1 MTFLLDVVVPV
12 LIPSEHIEPFQENI
26 VEIVPGLRINYV
38 LDFAFCVDTPKVPLK
53 IRQSSERAFSGNFA
67 SPGVA
72 RNEALKSCDSP
83 YLCFWDIDDFPKP
96 QDYISLILQMRASN
110 ADVGI
115 GKWKFAGERNN
126 PHGNL
131 ATDVANFPGIW
142 RFIFKRD
149 FVKDLFFTELN
160 WGEDQLYLMEV
171 FSRNPKVELYD
182 KVLYDYSEYSLG
194 SLTSKGYHVVDLF
207 KANREGMQL
216 VKQMRGS
223 FRLCGEV
230 MLLKQIY
237 SMFRY
242 GGVKLGYKSLLN
254 YLFNSPSRMYLFTSI
269 LQYAYFRKAWK
280 R

>member
-1 MTFLLDVVVPV
+1 MTLLLDVVVPV
-12 LIPSEHIEPFQENI
+12 SIPSEHIEPFQKNI

-38 LDFAFCVDTPKVPLK
+38 LDFALCVDTPKVQLK
-53 IRQSSERAFSGNFA
+53 IRHSSERALSGNFG

-72 RNEALKSCDSP
+72 RNEGLKFCDSP
-83 YLCFWDIDDFPKP
+83 YLCFWDIDDFPEP
-96 QDYISLILQMRASN
+96 EDYMSLIHKMRASN

-115 GKWKFAGERNN
+115 GKWNFVGERTN
-126 PHGNL
+126 PYGNL
-131 ATDVANFPGIW
+131 ATDVANSPGIW

-149 FVKDLFFTELN
+149 FVKNLFFTELN

-171 FSRNPKVELYD
+171 FSRNPKVEIYD
-182 KVLYDYSEYSLG
+182 TVLYHYSKYSPG
-194 SLTSKGYHVVDLF
+194 SLTSKSYHVVDLL
-207 KANREGMQL
+207 KANREGIQL

-223 FRLCGEV
+223 FRLCGEI

-237 SMFRY
+237 SIFRY
-242 GGVKLGYKSLLN
+242 GGVKLGYKSILN
-254 YLFNSPSRMYLFTSI
+254 YLFNSPSRFYLFTSI